1 MISHLFD
8 VGKKNGLISIAG
20 KSGTGKT
27 TLALQ
32 FVSSLVTLEQP
43 YRDQCVWI
51 QASEQFP
58 KKRLMS
64 LLKSYPDKLNFVLK
78 NFFIAPG
85 LKPFSNYREQSSYF
99 RRLKTTIF
107 PSNVRFI
114 VIDNI
119 SHHLRFIIASN
130 SDYKER
136 GAILDEFFGLQL
148 FPLVMRCLREKI
160 ILILIHEVSF
170 DPSSGKTRPFYS
182 KLYDRINS
190 VKVSLSEPTFS
201 RLKQMEI
208 SSKGSS
214 TKFAYEIKGSGIVN
228 L

>member
-1 MISHLFD
+1 MTL
-8 VGKKNGLISIAG
+8 KK
-20 KSGTGKT
+20 
-27 TLALQ
+27 
-32 FVSSLVTLEQP
+32 P
-43 YRDQCVWI
+43 YRDQSVWI

-58 KKRLMS
+58 KKRLRS
-64 LLKSYPDKLNFVLK
+64 LLKSYPDKLNYVLK

-85 LKPFSNYREQSSYF
+85 LKPFSNYQGQSSYF

-107 PSNVRFI
+107 PSNVKFI

-119 SHHLRFIIASN
+119 SHHLRYVVASN
-130 SDYKER
+130 SDFKER
-136 GAILDEFFGLQL
+136 GAILDEFFGVQL

-170 DPSSGKTRPFYS
+170 DPSSGKTKPFYS

-190 VKVSLSEPTFS
+190 VKVNLSEPTFS

-208 SSKGSS
+208 SSKGGS
-214 TKFAYEIKGSGIVN
+214 TKFAYEIKGSGIVS